1 MTAPARPDV
10 VETIAAVRGHVADA
24 RRAGQSIGLVPT
36 MGALHEGHRSLIRRA
51 RERSGYVVV
60 SIFVNPTQF
69 VAGEDLDSYPRTLE
83 ADADACG
90 RIGTDLVFAP
100 SVEVMYRRD
109 AVTTVQ
115 VSGLTETLC
124 GPHRPGHFEGVT
136 TVVSKLFNIVQPDVA
151 FFGQKDAQQ
160 AVVLRKMVEDL
171 DMPIEVEVCPTVRE
185 ADGLAMSS
193 RNAYLSPEQR
203 QQAVSLFR
211 ALEGA
216 RQAIADGQRDAATL
230 IARMRETLQSAGPCR
245 IDYVDV
251 VHPATLEPIDPVTCP
266 VLIALAVRIGQS
278 RLIDN
283 IVVDPAMPA

>member
-10 VETIAAVRGHVADA
+10 VETIAAVREHVADA

-36 MGALHEGHRSLIRRA
+36 MGALHEGHLSLIRRA

-193 RNAYLSPEQR
+193 RNAYLSGEQR
-203 QQAVSLFR
+203 QQAVSLYR

-230 IARMRETLQSAGPCR
+230 IARMRETLRSAGPCR

-266 VLIALAVRIGQS
+266 VLIALAVRIGES

>member
-1 MTAPARPDV
+1 MTPPARPDV
-10 VETIAAVRGHVADA
+10 VETIAAVRQRVADA
-24 RRAGQSIGLVPT
+24 RGAGQSIGLVPT
-36 MGALHEGHRSLIRRA
+36 MGALHEGHLSLIRRA
-51 RERSGYVVV
+51 RERTGCVVV

-83 ADADACG
+83 ADVDACG
-90 RIGTDLVFAP
+90 RIGADLVFAP
-100 SVEVMYRRD
+100 SVEVMYRPD
-109 AVTTVQ
+109 AVTTVR

-160 AVVLRKMVEDL
+160 AIVLRKMVEDL

-185 ADGLAMSS
+185 PDGLAMSS
-193 RNAYLSPEQR
+193 RNAYLSAEQR
-203 QQAVSLFR
+203 QQAVSLYR
-211 ALEGA
+211 ALDGA
-216 RQAIADGQRDAATL
+216 RQAIADGQRDATTL

-245 IDYVDV
+245 IDYVDI
-251 VHPATLEPIDPVTCP
+251 VHPTTLEPVDPVTCP
-266 VLIALAVRIGQS
+266 VLIALAVRIGRS

-283 IVVDPAMPA
+283 IVVDPATPG